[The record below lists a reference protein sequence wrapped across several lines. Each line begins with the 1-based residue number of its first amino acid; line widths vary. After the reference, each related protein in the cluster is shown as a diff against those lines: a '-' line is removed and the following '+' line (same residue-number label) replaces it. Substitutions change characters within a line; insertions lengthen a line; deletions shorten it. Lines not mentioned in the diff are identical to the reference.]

1 MWLQHGWDEGLIP
14 CLGRAGAAGSAPT
27 RGGERAQQ
35 AAPLQRGGE
44 RAQQAAPL
52 HVAESGRSRQRP
64 YTWRRAGA
72 AGSAP
77 TDRWGAWQPL
87 NQIRRDGEQ
96 ARGDEEERVSGWSAE
111 ADA

>member
-1 MWLQHGWDEGLIP
+1 MSGEG
-14 CLGRAGAAGSAPT
+14 GAAGSAPT

-35 AAPLQRGGE
+35 AAPLQ
-44 RAQQAAPL
+44 AD
-52 HVAESGRSRQRP
+52 
-64 YTWRRAGA
+64 GA